1 MAFVRARARRRLP
14 CCRRAPRASTI
25 QVRHVPGAPVQ
36 EGRAAREGRGA
47 QARLA
52 APDPDRRRR
61 HRDQRADRDHR
72 RHGAAR
78 DRPRRQPPHDR
89 RPDGR
94 RSVTRRGW
102 CWFCCCCWIARGVVV
117 NCGLARRSRSSCS
130 SSSCVSTGHD
140 LVDPGGI
147 YLIAVQ
153 ERITT
158 QQQYFEEWATLQD
171 ELKIEAEA
179 RLAEKR
185 RAAGATDEDDLTDG
199 RGVDGEEEEEGEPRH
214 AAVAWTPFLQQL
226 DEATQRSSPPSPRSA
241 LGPSRRQAAAA
252 ATATPPPR
260 RRRRRSAIDAQS
272 GRRVK
277 TGSGLATTR
286 RSTPRSTSP
295 TPRPPCHGRRRP
307 RRRRRRRARRRRLLR
322 PPSRPS
328 ALR

>member
-1 MAFVRARARRRLP
+1 M
-14 CCRRAPRASTI
+14 
-25 QVRHVPGAPVQ
+25 
-36 EGRAAREGRGA
+36 
-47 QARLA
+47 
-52 APDPDRRRR
+52 
-61 HRDQRADRDHR
+61 
-72 RHGAAR
+72 
-78 DRPRRQPPHDR
+78 
-89 RPDGR
+89 
-94 RSVTRRGW
+94 
-102 CWFCCCCWIARGVVV
+102 VV

-241 LGPSRRQAAAA
+241 LGPSPAGGGGGDGYTSSSSSSSSVGDRRAVWASGKNGQW
-252 ATATPPPR
+252 TRDDPPKYSPIDEPD
-260 RRRRRSAIDAQS
+260 SAS
-272 GRRVK
+272 SV
-277 TGSGLATTR
+277 
-286 RSTPRSTSP
+286 
-295 TPRPPCHGRRRP
+295 PRPSSSASTAKKKSPP
-307 RRRRRRRARRRRLLR
+307 APSASTAEPAKRAPVSPGVAPIEEPDPAPSVSR
-322 PPSRPS
+322 PPSSVSSSLVIPKRKK
-328 ALR
+328 